1 MIERSLGKLRHYRMT
16 ERAYTKPMGAAKI
29 LLSAEEFDNYP
40 FEEDKRYELDEGE
53 LIEMT
58 RPAYLHNRVLMK
70 LLLALGKYFE
80 GNLSGEVLLSEN
92 LYALSPRTRRS
103 PDAAVILGDRRK
115 ELAGAKVIPIIP
127 DIAAEVLSPSETPAQ
142 IHRKLSQ
149 YFQAGVK
156 EVWLIQPEDRQVEI
170 WTGPTLPERALAG
183 ADSLASALL
192 PGFTLPLPELFS

>member
-1 MIERSLGKLRHYRMT
+1 
-16 ERAYTKPMGAAKI
+16 MGAAKI

-80 GNLSGEVLLSEN
+80 GNLNGEVLLSEN
-92 LYALSPRTRRS
+92 LYALSPSTRRS

-115 ELAGAKVIPIIP
+115 QLAGAKVISVIP
-127 DIAAEVLSPSETPAQ
+127 DIAVEVLSPSETPAQ
-142 IHRKLSQ
+142 IHRKLGQ
-149 YFQAGVK
+149 YFKAGVK
-156 EVWLIQPEDRQVEI
+156 EVWLVQPEDRTVEI
-170 WTGPTLPERALAG
+170 WTGPKLPEQSLTG
-183 ADSLASALL
+183 TDSITSALL
-192 PGFTLPLPELFS
+192 PGFTLTLTDLFS